1 MDLAFSLAEHWSEAG
16 EPDGIRG
23 AVQFRSDVFDAAT
36 IEALIGRLEKVLVA
50 MTTDTAQRL
59 SSMDLLDSAELDQA
73 RPVGQPRG
81 VDPTLTRRGVH
92 SDGVR
97 RRGGTRARGGG
108 AEFQWPVDDLSR
120 A

>member
-1 MDLAFSLAEHWSEAG
+1 MAEHWSEAG

-59 SSMDLLDSAELDQA
+59 SSMDLLDTAERDRLDRWGNHAVLTQPSPAAVSIPMAFAAAVA
-73 RPVGQPRG
+73 RTPEAVALTFRG
-81 VDPTLTRRGVH
+81 
-92 SDGVR
+92 
-97 RRGGTRARGGG
+97 
-108 AEFQWPVDDLSR
+108 PVDDLSR